1 MVEKLNIK
9 VRDIFQKIKEVSG
22 GNQQKVCIG
31 RAITMMPDILFIG
44 EPTRGI
50 DVYSKEIILD
60 MLLKL
65 NKEYNTTIVIFSGE
79 ISELKRVCD
88 RIAVMY
94 KNRVFKVFSDNFK
107 TEAFNLALSG
117 RSLNAE

>member
-65 NKEYNTTIVIFSGE
+65 NKEHHNSHFLRRNI
-79 ISELKRVCD
+79 
-88 RIAVMY
+88 
-94 KNRVFKVFSDNFK
+94 
-107 TEAFNLALSG
+107 
-117 RSLNAE
+117 